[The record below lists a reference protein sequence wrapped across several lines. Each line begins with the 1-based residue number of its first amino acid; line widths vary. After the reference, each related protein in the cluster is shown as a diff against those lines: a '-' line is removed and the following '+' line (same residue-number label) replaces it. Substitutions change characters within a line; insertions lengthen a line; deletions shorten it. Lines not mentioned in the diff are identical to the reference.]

1 MGWEVEIGCWIFIVV
16 GKGGVNLVVGLV
28 GSGGVSL
35 VVGFVGR
42 GVVVGFDVVGWL
54 GFGISVKQINFS
66 ETVNDKSKIILE
78 CKLCIFLTNVSLLLN
93 SK

>member
-1 MGWEVEIGCWIFIVV
+1 M
-16 GKGGVNLVVGLV
+16 V

-54 GFGISVKQINFS
+54 GFGISVKQINF
-66 ETVNDKSKIILE
+66 NDKSKLILE
-78 CKLCIFLTNVSLLLN
+78 CKLCIFLTNHVSLLLN

>member
-1 MGWEVEIGCWIFIVV
+1 
-16 GKGGVNLVVGLV
+16 LV

-78 CKLCIFLTNVSLLLN
+78 YKLCIFLTNHVSLLLN
-93 SK
+93 FK